1 MKLNRKSN
9 KGFTIIEVLIVLV
22 IASSVLLIVFLAVP
36 QLQRNSRNTQRR
48 SAVASIAGAVNEF
61 NTNNSGALPAAISGT
76 ANPLKLCDT
85 ALCPRFSE
93 FNLGYYKI
101 ADLSVSAFSAT
112 VAPLTTDIVKVITG
126 GKCSTATT
134 GEVISGSSRS
144 AVVQYATEISNGFTG
159 ACTDV

>member
-48 SAVASIAGAVNEF
+48 SAVASIAGAVNEY
-61 NTNNSGALPAAISGT
+61 NTNNNGTMPSVVSGT
-76 ANPLKLCDT
+76 ANPLRLCEAAACT
-85 ALCPRFSE
+85 KFSE
-93 FNLGYYKI
+93 FNLGYYKT
-101 ADLSVSAFSAT
+101 ADLTVSAFSAT
-112 VAPLTTDIVKVITG
+112 AAPLTTDVVRVITG

-134 GEVISGSSRS
+134 GEVVLGSSRS
-144 AVVQYATEISNGFTG
+144 AVVQYATETSSGFTG